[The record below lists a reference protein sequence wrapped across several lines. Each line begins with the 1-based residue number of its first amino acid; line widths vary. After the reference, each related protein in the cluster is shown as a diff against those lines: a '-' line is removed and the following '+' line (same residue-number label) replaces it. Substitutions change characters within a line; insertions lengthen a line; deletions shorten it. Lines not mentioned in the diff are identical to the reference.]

1 MQRQVPGRARVGVD
15 TARAVLVRLARDGV
29 GDVQNRSQPRGT
41 QTARR
46 WRLRAGEG
54 IRWRRWSMRVEVS
67 RVADAEAGDAMIEVG
82 ERYQEQEAAVADF
95 FSLTAAGTGGA
106 AGAP

>member
-1 MQRQVPGRARVGVD
+1 
-15 TARAVLVRLARDGV
+15 
-29 GDVQNRSQPRGT
+29 
-41 QTARR
+41 
-46 WRLRAGEG
+46 
-54 IRWRRWSMRVEVS
+54 MRVEVS